1 MHSSPSPAWGVVPIK
16 TPYSSK
22 ETLRVLRAASVMSSP
37 FALKPLKPL
46 PAPGAIRPLA
56 VPVPQP
62 LKPAGA
68 AVAPLAMPAA
78 RAPLGM
84 PATVP
89 LPAPPR
95 LQPRLQPGGLSPPG
109 AAPRQSASPLAPLP
123 KPPQLRSPMAALPQP
138 PQLRSQ
144 ASAAVSDTSLNS
156 WVTCVAE
163 DGTPY
168 FYHPV
173 SGKTSWDWR
182 DGGDAYG
189 AQAYGSSGALPAAT
203 RMTAPLA
210 RQLSAMP
217 NDIVWDVVLVLPLPQ
232 QDVRRK
238 PTCN

>member
-1 MHSSPSPAWGVVPIK
+1 
-16 TPYSSK
+16 
-22 ETLRVLRAASVMSSP
+22 MSSP

-46 PAPGAIRPLA
+46 AAPGAIRPLA

-62 LKPAGA
+62 LKPGGA

-84 PATVP
+84 PAAVP

-95 LQPRLQPGGLSPPG
+95 LQPRLQPGALSPPG
-109 AAPRQSASPLAPLP
+109 PMPRQLASPLAPLP
-123 KPPQLRSPMAALPQP
+123 KPPQLRSPLAPLQPASPMAALPQP

-168 FYHPV
+168 FYHPA

-203 RMTAPLA
+203 RMPAPLA

-217 NDIVWDVVLVLPLPQ
+217 NDIEWDVVLVLPLPQ
-232 QDVRRK
+232 QDVRRH

>member
-1 MHSSPSPAWGVVPIK
+1 MCTSRPLDVHAQRRWG
-16 TPYSSK
+16 
-22 ETLRVLRAASVMSSP
+22 LQAAMASP

-46 PAPGAIRPLA
+46 PVAPGAVRQLA
-56 VPVPQP
+56 VPLPQP
-62 LKPAGA
+62 LNNAAGA

-84 PATVP
+84 PAAVQ
-89 LPAPPR
+89 LPAPPQLR
-95 LQPRLQPGGLSPPG
+95 ARPHPGALPPPPG
-109 AAPRQSASPLAPLP
+109 AAPQQPASPLAPLP
-123 KPPQLRSPMAALPQP
+123 KPPQLRSPLAPLQPAAPLAALPQP
-138 PQLRSQ
+138 PQLQSP
-144 ASAAVSDTSLNS
+144 VSDTSLNS

-168 FYHPV
+168 FYHPA

-203 RMTAPLA
+203 RMPAPLA

-217 NDIVWDVVLVLPLPQ
+217 NDIEWDVVLVLPLPQ
-232 QDVRRK
+232 QEVRRK